1 MTDQC
6 IFLLRPPW
14 LYLPNVIHQAV
25 QFFVRVLSIRE
36 ESDGAALPWA
46 SDAHAQ
52 AEHMLKSY
60 GNAVLRLAYSYLH
73 NMADAEEVLQDA
85 LIKFLQTA
93 PVLENE
99 KHQKAWLFK
108 VAANLSKDRI
118 KYNALRKTDE
128 LSESLAAENQE
139 DLSEVWEAV
148 KALPVKYREAIYL
161 FYYENYSIS
170 EISKIT
176 GAKEST
182 VKSNLFRG
190 RKLLKDIL
198 EDRYGF

>member
-1 MTDQC
+1 
-6 IFLLRPPW
+6 
-14 LYLPNVIHQAV
+14 
-25 QFFVRVLSIRE
+25 
-36 ESDGAALPWA
+36 
-46 SDAHAQ
+46 
-52 AEHMLKSY
+52 MLKSY

-176 GAKEST
+176 GVKEST